1 MAGLRAGKT
10 RERGKPCLYGEAS
23 SALRTAANSSGNL
36 ATFTAIRRASSKVS
50 TLLQEA
56 HAERLGIWV
65 AIWPV
70 TLLVLSFL
78 VEKKVQD

>member
-1 MAGLRAGKT
+1 MKLLPQVLFWLGIVSIPLAWLVWYFGPEMELMRPVLSAVDDPGLRA
-10 RERGKPCLYGEAS
+10 A
-23 SALRTAANSSGNL
+23 
-36 ATFTAIRRASSKVS
+36 
-50 TLLQEA
+50 LQEA